1 MSSWVVRSTK
11 EESAPEQAYNT
22 HTHTHA
28 NINTQIANLGSA
40 LLSWFN
46 QINQIFS
53 VGWNQEIGSKKITG
67 EVQSLVQRSLLG
79 S

>member
-11 EESAPEQAYNT
+11 EESAPEQAYN
-22 HTHTHA
+22 THTHA